1 MIRKYCDSYLY
12 YLHYKTLKIT
22 PSQTPFQ
29 IVFSS
34 VQGLN
39 TETFHRTIHPQSIT
53 LTIQDVL
60 VTYMNKLIEHNE
72 NFEPPLYL
80 PSDLESLKEK
90 HEYFEVPDLETRIQ
104 QHDKP
109 HYWLER
115 DILQIKQ
122 FHYKFFQNINL
133 YENTVPQIKTFSQFL
148 SQFLRFNY
156 QLQWEQQ
163 DQDA

>member
-1 MIRKYCDSYLY
+1 
-12 YLHYKTLKIT
+12 
-22 PSQTPFQ
+22 
-29 IVFSS
+29 
-34 VQGLN
+34 
-39 TETFHRTIHPQSIT
+39 
-53 LTIQDVL
+53 
-60 VTYMNKLIEHNE
+60 MNKLIEHNE

-133 YENTVPQIKTFSQFL
+133 YENTVPQIKIFSQFL

-156 QLQWEQQ
+156 QLLWEQHN
-163 DQDA
+163 QDAYINYHQVLTEIEFLPFIISIRKKIIYITEILHPSIHIILN